1 MVMEKPMK
9 TLNEKTMSFLEKRI
23 PELAE
28 GAVKKAYCKTL
39 ASGNR
44 VVEAINGQLV
54 ESRPDGT
61 RTVLKAIPR
70 PIAVQPGQRK
80 VRRQQ

>member
-1 MVMEKPMK
+1 MK
-9 TLNEKTMSFLEKRI
+9 KLNEKTMSFLENRI

-44 VVEAINGQLV
+44 VVEAVNGQLV

-61 RTVLKAIPR
+61 RKVIKTLPKPV
-70 PIAVQPGQRK
+70 AVTPGQRK
-80 VRRQQ
+80 MRRQA